1 MLYNAAQSRILQS
14 GSSKHHWSDL
24 TYRQGSSPG
33 NRNTHHGHA
42 SNIVRSRAGQPA
54 HVQPRKTNERVWIN
68 KKFSSYN
75 LRVKVNKVTNVHNQS
90 RTFEIFIPTALQF
103 RCRCGFDVGRNGF
116 GPSWATLYTLHI
128 VSWLYSAVQLITKL
142 NSNGQTD

>member
-90 RTFEIFIPTALQF
+90 RTFEIFTHA
-103 RCRCGFDVGRNGF
+103 NG
-116 GPSWATLYTLHI
+116 GPSSPFLHADNL
-128 VSWLYSAVQLITKL
+128 VPYLQK
-142 NSNGQTD
+142 NSNTFFHPKSFVS

>member
-68 KKFSSYN
+68 NKFSSYN
-75 LRVKVNKVTNVHNQS
+75 LRVKVQKVINVHNQS
-90 RTFEIFIPTALQF
+90 RTIGIFTHAD
-103 RCRCGFDVGRNGF
+103 GGHSS
-116 GPSWATLYTLHI
+116 PSQHAGKLDGSPYFF
-128 VSWLYSAVQLITKL
+128 LILRQKKSKSYHQVNFKVERRST
-142 NSNGQTD
+142 